1 VGVDGRWRAYEVPS
15 LLILPP
21 RLLHLH
27 RHHHRNTTTIT
38 TITILL
44 PLPLPLHLISSF
56 EARPMLM
63 HCDITQH
70 R

>member
-1 VGVDGRWRAYEVPS
+1 MGVDGRWGAYEVPS
-15 LLILPP
+15 LLILPPP

-38 TITILL
+38 TITTL
-44 PLPLPLHLISSF
+44 LPLPLHLISSF